1 MLSAQNSVETSLRLL
16 NSIIR
21 GKGGDEC
28 SAGVDLL
35 EIDLLTGKAALYK
48 GGAAPSYL
56 RRGDK
61 IYSLSSQ
68 SVPLGIIGELDAGKT
83 EFAVEPGDMIL
94 MISDGV
100 LAGTDEDADGSYV
113 WLLDLLS
120 ACDAR
125 HLDET
130 ARRALRMAR
139 IAGSRDDAS
148 AAVIAIGEEPPR
160 PGEGA

>member
-1 MLSAQNSVETSLRLL
+1 MNGQGERKEKIKPASEVGARLAGLWKKTGARIVNAAKALDPSLP
-16 NSIIR
+16 
-21 GKGGDEC
+21 E
-28 SAGVDLL
+28 
-35 EIDLLTGKAALYK
+35 
-48 GGAAPSYL
+48 GAAPSYL

-61 IYSLSSQ
+61 IYSLSSK

-100 LAGTDEDADGSYV
+100 LAGTDGDEDGSYV

-120 ACDAR
+120 SCDAR

-148 AAVIAIGEEPPR
+148 AAVIAIGEMPPS

>member
-1 MLSAQNSVETSLRLL
+1 M
-16 NSIIR
+16 
-21 GKGGDEC
+21 
-28 SAGVDLL
+28 DLL

-83 EFAVEPGDMIL
+83 EFSVEPGDIIL
-94 MISDGV
+94 MVSDGV

-120 ACDAR
+120 SCDAR
-125 HLDET
+125 SLEDT

-148 AAVIAIGEEPPR
+148 AAVISIAEEPAR
-160 PGEGA
+160 RD